1 MKIGLIISVLLA
13 LLGVAIWWAV
23 HAWTSLGEV
32 EMSVHGY
39 VAMILGITFSL
50 RGFQAFLWNGS
61 SFRLRL
67 KKLAL
72 REGAGLDTDY
82 TCCCASTCPP
92 FCAWNSGRV
101 LSLLKQQGVRI

>member
-39 VAMILGITFSL
+39 VAMILGIIFSL
-50 RGFQAFLWNGS
+50 LVGCGLMALVFYSSRRGYD
-61 SFRLRL
+61 
-67 KKLAL
+67 
-72 REGAGLDTDY
+72 E
-82 TCCCASTCPP
+82 PP
-92 FCAWNSGRV
+92 D
-101 LSLLKQQGVRI
+101 VR

>member
-39 VAMILGITFSL
+39 VAMILGIIFSL
-50 RGFQAFLWNGS
+50 LVGCGLMALVFYSNRRGYD
-61 SFRLRL
+61 
-67 KKLAL
+67 
-72 REGAGLDTDY
+72 E
-82 TCCCASTCPP
+82 PP
-92 FCAWNSGRV
+92 D
-101 LSLLKQQGVRI
+101 LS